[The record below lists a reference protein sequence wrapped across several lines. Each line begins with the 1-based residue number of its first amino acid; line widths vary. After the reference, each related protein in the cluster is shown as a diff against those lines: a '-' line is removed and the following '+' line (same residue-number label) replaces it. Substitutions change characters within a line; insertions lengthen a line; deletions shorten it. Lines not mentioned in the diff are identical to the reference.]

1 MHSQGVGRAKG
12 RERYTSKEA
21 RCAGRVLMHALTLL
35 PHSHKSTGIFNPY
48 WPGRDKTSL
57 EDRKETGARKQ
68 KHKQPQTRR
77 AASALLIPIFCFIHN
92 HLFLISSSEKGLS
105 LERQQCPMSYNRGW
119 SLSETSCPH
128 PGMKPGAGSRS
139 RVTIL
144 RAKGRE
150 SFTSL

>member
-1 MHSQGVGRAKG
+1 MYVSKG
-12 RERYTSKEA
+12 A
-21 RCAGRVLMHALTLL
+21 WCAGRVLMHAFTLL

-57 EDRKETGARKQ
+57 GDRKATDARREKY
-68 KHKQPQTRR
+68 KQPQTTT
-77 AASALLIPIFCFIHN
+77 AVSALLIPVFCFIHN
-92 HLFLISSSEKGLS
+92 HLFLISSSEQGLS
-105 LERQQCPMSYNRGW
+105 LERQQRPMSCNRGW
-119 SLSETSCPH
+119 SLSATSCPH
-128 PGMKPGAGSRS
+128 PGMKPGVGSRR